1 MTFFV
6 SCQIVVAK
14 LIKLSLLDW
23 QQLISISAPEALPP
37 TQATPRS
44 RTSKTQAPCN
54 TTANSLQFQVC
65 NFGRSCNQGAEF
77 TSDSM
82 DYHTVTITQHS
93 VINELELSVASN
105 NRSTEA
111 RRSSNAHATQIL
123 WNSIWTASRGVASL
137 VSRDIDS
144 DHCSLN

>member
-1 MTFFV
+1 LTFFV
-6 SCQIVVAK
+6 SCQIAVAK
-14 LIKLSLLDW
+14 LIKLGLLDW
-23 QQLISISAPEALPP
+23 QQLISISATQALPP

-44 RTSKTQAPCN
+44 RTSKTKAPCN

-82 DYHTVTITQHS
+82 DYDTITQHS
-93 VINELELSVASN
+93 MINELERSVAS

-111 RRSSNAHATQIL
+111 RRSSNAHDMQIL
-123 WNSIWTASRGVASL
+123 GMEFHWAAVAGVASL
-137 VSRDIDS
+137 VSCDS
-144 DHCSLN
+144 SDSSIIAV